1 MTADFSQA
9 DLESLREQGI
19 VVFEDRVIFDAQPPI
34 DPDTLSSIAAKCSGP
49 IPEQLLELWS
59 QTAGGSINYD
69 VSIEL
74 DGGVHGFSWTELF
87 YNGATTYF
95 DLAGW
100 IESELENLEEHCHET
115 NTPFP
120 GVLKWLPIGG
130 FEYLDRVY
138 VCVEPGEDYGSV
150 AFWMKGIPP
159 SWTHRLHRD
168 AMVIA
173 APTLRDA
180 FSLLRLRVQPSA
192 DLDEYH
198 AGQTFYAYVDTRVA
212 EHGMDQ
218 QLAVQV
224 KECFSKAVLEWRWLL
239 DAGLIRKSP
248 PNLAAAF
255 DDAIRNDDPE
265 VVERL
270 ADLGENFRSPLSGT
284 AVAVDVALIRGAEN
298 VLRALLRARAWVP
311 LEALAGVNSPLPVDI
326 VKSLISRGARPTFEA
341 AAQLV
346 AVGAPESGR
355 TVARACPGL
364 RTSRKAGDMTRATRA
379 LASRLRADLDQVH
392 AGTLFHHLGADGL
405 ALRIERL
412 ESFVF

>member
-1 MTADFSQA
+1 M
-9 DLESLREQGI
+9 
-19 VVFEDRVIFDAQPPI
+19 FEDRVIFDAQPPME
-34 DPDTLSSIAAKCSGP
+34 PETLASVASKCAGP

-59 QTAGGSINYD
+59 RTAGGSINYD

-74 DGGVHGFSWTELF
+74 DGGVHGFSWAELF

-100 IESELENLEEHCHET
+100 INRELENIEEQCHET

-138 VCVEPGEDYGSV
+138 VCVEPGQDYGSV

-168 AMVIA
+168 GMVIA

-180 FSLLRLRVQPSA
+180 FSLLHLRVQPSA
-192 DLDEYH
+192 DLNEYH
-198 AGQTFYAYVDTRVA
+198 AGQELYAYIDNRVT
-212 EHGMDQ
+212 EHGMAQ
-218 QLAVQV
+218 GLADHV
-224 KECFSKAVLEWRWLL
+224 KEYFSKAVLEWRWLL
-239 DAGLIRKSP
+239 DAGLIRQSP

-265 VVERL
+265 IVDRL
-270 ADLGENFRSPLSGT
+270 ADLGEQFRSPLLGT

-298 VLRALLRARAWVP
+298 VLRALLRVRAWVP
-311 LEALAGVNSPLPVDI
+311 HEALAGVSSPLPVDI

-355 TVARACPGL
+355 AVARACPGF
-364 RTSRKAGDMTRATRA
+364 RTSRKAGDMAQATRL
-379 LASRLRADLDQVH
+379 LASKLRADLDQVH

-405 ALRIERL
+405 TLRIERL
-412 ESFVF
+412 AAFAADPQL